1 MTFETILGLLPT
13 LIPTGLML
21 LLLRSQMEISK
32 GFAVYRE
39 RMVKLEEKIERSSKR
54 GHTHANILQEH
65 TLRIDRLENSR
76 EPSPR
81 SR

>member
-1 MTFETILGLLPT
+1 MTIETLLGLLPT

-32 GFAVYRE
+32 GVAVYSE

-54 GHTHANILQEH
+54 GHSHANILQEH
-65 TLRIDRLENSR
+65 TLRIDRLENSS
-76 EPSPR
+76 EPSTR
-81 SR
+81 RR